1 MAEDNLNKIM
11 NNAKSMTME
20 QLGSALIGRASRI
33 RTSRQK
39 QFDKRE
45 KIDKILAMLL
55 GTQAIFKENVKRQTS
70 NLGDLEVELKYNQRE
85 TIAKAKIIATIGNAY
100 YKCRR
105 SLSSLLG

>member
-45 KIDKILAMLL
+45 KID
-55 GTQAIFKENVKRQTS
+55 
-70 NLGDLEVELKYNQRE
+70 
-85 TIAKAKIIATIGNAY
+85 
-100 YKCRR
+100 
-105 SLSSLLG
+105 